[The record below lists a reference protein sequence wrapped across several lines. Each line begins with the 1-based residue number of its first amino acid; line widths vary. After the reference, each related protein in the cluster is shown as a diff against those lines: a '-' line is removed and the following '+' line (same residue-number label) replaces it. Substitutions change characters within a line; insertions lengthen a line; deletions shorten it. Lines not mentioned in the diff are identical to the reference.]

1 MMHTHLS
8 NTIFNK
14 LTILITLVK
23 QIEEE
28 MTPEE
33 KKKLY
38 KAIDYQE
45 NAAPAV
51 YPEDYVDNS
60 MAFLLRSLEIE
71 LLDDNNKKFQRV
83 LFTHLRGVKVK
94 LSTRVAASAL
104 GYVIIIFTH
113 NTIQCVTENATRS
126 KV

>member
-1 MMHTHLS
+1 MM
-8 NTIFNK
+8 
-14 LTILITLVK
+14 LVK

-45 NAAPAV
+45 NAAPAE

-60 MAFLLRSLEIE
+60 MAFLLRSLELE
-71 LLDDNNKKFQRV
+71 LLDDHGKDYRRV
-83 LFTHLRGVKVK
+83 LITHLRGVKVK

-104 GYVIIIFTH
+104 GYVFFCYF
-113 NTIQCVTENATRS
+113 NIQSYMSKNGVLNVTS
-126 KV
+126 